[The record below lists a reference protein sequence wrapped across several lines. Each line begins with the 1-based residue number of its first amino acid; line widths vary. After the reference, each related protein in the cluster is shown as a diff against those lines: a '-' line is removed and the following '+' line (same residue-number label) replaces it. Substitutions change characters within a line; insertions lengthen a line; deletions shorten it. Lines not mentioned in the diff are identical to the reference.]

1 MMMQQPRLGYDKSAV
16 MYNPDGRIIQVEY
29 AREAVKRGSTSVGI
43 RVDEG
48 VILCGAR
55 ISATP
60 LIEPNVKVHRI
71 DDNIGALTTGY
82 IADTRQ
88 LIARARVHSQI
99 FRLNYDES
107 PDVIVVAEEL
117 GDYIQQ
123 HTQYAGLRPFG
134 CSLLI
139 GGMSDSNAQL
149 TLLDP
154 GGAVLR
160 CLGIAIGQGEEDA
173 REVIENGYK
182 KTLSIDATIDLAIR
196 AVIAGMKVDVDKIDV
211 DLGIVNAKQQR
222 FTIIEETGKYLNK
235 IRKTKPSDNEK

>member
-43 RVDEG
+43 RVKEG
-48 VILCGAR
+48 VVLCGAR

-60 LIEPNVKVHRI
+60 LIEPNVKVHKV
-71 DDNIGALTTGY
+71 DEDIGALTTGY

-88 LIARARVHSQI
+88 LISRARVHSQI
-99 FRLNYDES
+99 YRLSYDER
-107 PDVIVVAEEL
+107 PDVIVIAEEL

-134 CSLLI
+134 CALLV
-139 GGMSDSNAQL
+139 GGLSDSTPQL

-160 CLGIAIGQGEEDA
+160 CRGIAVGQGEDEA
-173 REVIENGYK
+173 REVLEQGYK
-182 KTLSIDATIDLAIR
+182 EDLPLDKTIALAIK
-196 AVIAGMKVDVDKIDV
+196 AVAAGMKIKPEEVDVDMGVVITKERKFKFIRDISKYV
-211 DLGIVNAKQQR
+211 E
-222 FTIIEETGKYLNK
+222 TIKK
-235 IRKTKPSDNEK
+235 DKDKTSTE

>member
-48 VILCGAR
+48 VVLCGAKL
-55 ISATP
+55 SATP
-60 LIEPNVKVHRI
+60 LIEANVKVHRI

-88 LIARARVHSQI
+88 LIARARMHSQI

-107 PDVIVVAEEL
+107 PDVIAIAEEL

-134 CSLLI
+134 CALLV

-173 REVIENGYK
+173 REVIEKGYK
-182 KTLSIDATIDLAIR
+182 KSLSIDATIDLAIR
-196 AVIAGMKVDVDKIDV
+196 AVIAGMKVDADKIDV
-211 DLGIVNAKQQR
+211 DLGVINAKEFK
-222 FTIIEETGKYLNK
+222 FTVIEDPGKYLAK
-235 IRKTKPSDNEK
+235 IKKVKSTETEK